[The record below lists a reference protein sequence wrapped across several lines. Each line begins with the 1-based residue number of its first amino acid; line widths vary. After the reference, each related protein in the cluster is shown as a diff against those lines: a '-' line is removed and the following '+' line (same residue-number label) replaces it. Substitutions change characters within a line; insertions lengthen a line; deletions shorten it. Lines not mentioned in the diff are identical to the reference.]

1 MARKRGG
8 LAGFYDRNKGA
19 IQAVAPFVAGAV
31 GGPLAGAAIGA
42 AMRGLDREGKGG
54 IGFDFGQ
61 GIQGGISGYGA
72 GALGAGAK
80 SMFTGKLAERA
91 AAKAAERGF
100 QTATNTLSKMPT
112 ELISNA
118 QIAQAASGAAPSAA
132 AAAAPTGGFNAASYL
147 ADSAAQGPSRAM
159 QIGKGVSTKNPTA
172 PTAAKV
178 PFYKT
183 KEGLEFIGKGMTAG
197 STILGQQATAA
208 QAEREYEDQQRQ
220 LQNRAE
226 LMALFAPQMA
236 GNLGVQLGG
245 GVPMGS
251 FSQFADNAA
260 MLATD
265 DPRIRYLEDY
275 RAKTNPVYGNTRTAP
290 MTGAEYMESYGGTPA
305 AQQLSANALAAGR
318 DYMTTGFGGSD
329 RARQLAEEAAARGRA
344 YTYGRR

>member
-1 MARKRGG
+1 
-8 LAGFYDRNKGA
+8 
-19 IQAVAPFVAGAV
+19 
-31 GGPLAGAAIGA
+31 
-42 AMRGLDREGKGG
+42 MRGLDREGKGG

-72 GALGAGAK
+72 GSLGAGAK
-80 SMFTGKLAERA
+80 NLFTGAMARRA
-91 AAKAAERGF
+91 TEK
-100 QTATNTLSKMPT
+100 TLSSLAPT
-112 ELISNA
+112 DM
-118 QIAQAASGAAPSAA
+118 ASKIGMTPGTITASATPASAVNFAAPSAPSATSLVAGRPVASQEVAQSVADFARAPKPIETRVTQSVADA
-132 AAAAPTGGFNAASYL
+132 ARTTKPT
-147 ADSAAQGPSRAM
+147 
-159 QIGKGVSTKNPTA
+159 
-172 PTAAKV
+172 

-197 STILGQQATAA
+197 SNILGQQATAA

-236 GNLGVQLGG
+236 GNLGMQLGG
-245 GVPMGS
+245 GAPMGS

-275 RAKTNPVYGNTRTAP
+275 RARTNPVYGNTRTAP
-290 MTGAEYMESYGGTPA
+290 MTGAEYMA
-305 AQQLSANALAAGR
+305 
-318 DYMTTGFGGSD
+318 TGFGGSD
-329 RARQLAEEAAARGRA
+329 RARQVAEEAAARGRA

>member
-31 GGPLAGAAIGA
+31 GGPMAGAAIGA

-80 SMFTGKLAERA
+80 NMFTGKLAERA
-91 AAKAAERGF
+91 AAKGF
-100 QTATNTLSKMPT
+100 QSATETLNKLPN
-112 ELISNA
+112 ELISNT
-118 QIAQAASGAAPSAA
+118 QIAQAASGATPMAAAAPSAA
-132 AAAAPTGGFNAASYL
+132 AQKGGFNAANYL
-147 ADSAAQGPSRAM
+147 ADNAAKGPSRTM
-159 QIGKGVSTKNPTA
+159 QLGKDVSTKNPTA
-172 PTAAKV
+172 PAAAKT

-197 STILGQQATAA
+197 SNILGQQSAAA

-220 LQNRAE
+220 MENRAA

-236 GNLGVQLGG
+236 GNLGMQLGG
-245 GVPMGS
+245 GIRPMVGGMPAAS
-251 FSQFADNAA
+251 FDQFAEDAA
-260 MLATD
+260 QLAMD
-265 DPRIRYLEDY
+265 DPRVAREMQVRGPFNLFGQP
-275 RAKTNPVYGNTRTAP
+275 AVYGNPRR
-290 MTGAEYMESYGGTPA
+290 
-305 AQQLSANALAAGR
+305 NF
-318 DYMTTGFGGSD
+318 TTGPN
-329 RARQLAEEAAARGRA
+329 
-344 YTYGRR
+344 RRTFMNNPEY

>member
-42 AMRGLDREGKGG
+42 AMKGLDREGKSG

-72 GALGAGAK
+72 GSLGAGAK
-80 SMFTGKLAERA
+80 NLFTGKLAERA
-91 AAKAAERGF
+91 AAKGF
-100 QTATNTLSKMPT
+100 QSATETLNKLPN
-112 ELISNA
+112 ELISNS
-118 QIAQAASGAAPSAA
+118 QIAQAASRATPMAAAAPSAA

-147 ADSAAQGPSRAM
+147 ADNAAQGSSRAM
-159 QIGKGVSTKNPTA
+159 QLGKGVSTANPTA
-172 PTAAKV
+172 PAAAKV

-197 STILGQQATAA
+197 SNILGQQSAAA

-220 LQNRAE
+220 MENRAE

-236 GNLGVQLGG
+236 GNLGMQLGG
-245 GVPMGS
+245 GIRPMVGGMPAAS
-251 FSQFADNAA
+251 FDQFAEDAA
-260 MLATD
+260 QLATD
-265 DPRIRYLEDY
+265 DPRVAREMQVRGPFNLFGQP
-275 RAKTNPVYGNTRTAP
+275 AVYGNPRR
-290 MTGAEYMESYGGTPA
+290 
-305 AQQLSANALAAGR
+305 NF
-318 DYMTTGFGGSD
+318 TTGPN
-329 RARQLAEEAAARGRA
+329 
-344 YTYGRR
+344 RRTFMNNPEY